1 MHPNLMRSKLFLV
14 GLVLGVAPL
23 VAANIYG
30 YRRMGLHGGG
40 SCDDCSFSFGF
51 PFPLWVEGGFVGMG
65 RVLWGG
71 LLADVSIAAAAG
83 ITLGLAL
90 AAVMGARR
98 RLR

>member
-1 MHPNLMRSKLFLV
+1 MRSKLFLV
-14 GLVLGVAPL
+14 GLVLGVAPF

-30 YRRMGLHGGG
+30 YRQMGFHGGG

-51 PFPLWVEGGFVGMG
+51 PFPLWVEGGFVGMA

-71 LLADVSIAAAAG
+71 FIADLSVAVAVGVA
-83 ITLGLAL
+83 LGLAL
-90 AAVMGARR
+90 TSVAGARR